1 MNPEFPIERRY
12 ASILTTVFVVF
23 TYGVAMPV
31 LFVVASFIFIFQS
44 ISDKLLITYF
54 YKERVEHNDVL
65 NRNAVRIIKY
75 ALVIFLF
82 VGGLAMAYNYCTLEN
97 VSPPINFTNETLV
110 CYKMWTMPITLVFAS
125 ALLLSFFITFDLMS
139 RNSAEEKF

>member
-1 MNPEFPIERRY
+1 LNSEFPIERRY

-23 TYGVAMPV
+23 TYGVAMPG
-31 LFVVASFIFIFQS
+31 LFVVACFIFIFQS

-75 ALVIFLF
+75 ALAIFLF
-82 VGGLAMAYNYCTLEN
+82 VGGLAMANNYCALEN
-97 VSPPINFTNETLV
+97 VSPPINFTNETLL

-125 ALLLSFFITFDLMS
+125 ALLLSFFFTFDLMS
-139 RNSAEEKF
+139 KNSAEEKF

>member
-1 MNPEFPIERRY
+1 
-12 ASILTTVFVVF
+12 
-23 TYGVAMPV
+23 MPV

-54 YKERVEHNDVL
+54 YKERVEHNDLL

-82 VGGLAMAYNYCTLEN
+82 VGGLAMAYNYCALEN
-97 VSPPINFTNETLV
+97 VSKPINFTNEILV
-110 CYKMWTMPITLVFAS
+110 CYKMWTLPITLVFAS

-139 RNSAEEKF
+139 KNSAEEKF

>member
-1 MNPEFPIERRY
+1 LNSEFPIERRY

-23 TYGVAMPV
+23 TYGVAMPG
-31 LFVVASFIFIFQS
+31 LFVVACFIFIFQS

-54 YKERVEHNDVL
+54 YKERVEHNDLL

-82 VGGLAMAYNYCTLEN
+82 VGGLAMANNYCALEN
-97 VSPPINFTNETLV
+97 VSPPINFTNETLL

-125 ALLLSFFITFDLMS
+125 ALLLSFFFTFDLMS
-139 RNSAEEKF
+139 KNSAEEKF